1 MKRIPYDAVYIRY
14 KAKDQGGLIKERG
27 SCIWNASHWYS
38 LDEWAIDDLNE
49 DLDQGRI
56 EVLEVLNIKEYFNK
70 KDGYKNA

>member
-1 MKRIPYDAVYIRY
+1 MERIPYDAVYIRY
-14 KAKDQGGLIKERG
+14 KAKDQDGLIKERG

-56 EVLEVLNIKEYFNK
+56 EVLEVLNIKEYFKK
-70 KDGYKNA
+70 KDGLKNA